1 MICGL
6 EFSNISKWSCCPRY
20 PIRFKSSEIAENDLI
35 FLNLDCFQRF
45 MDTLY
50 AYPPKHKFILITH
63 NSDLVFTQ
71 THLEK
76 LRGYVNRIYP
86 INASFNDPLLFPIP
100 IGFVD
105 RNHDWFTPTN
115 NLIRPA
121 DSHSSWSMT
130 DKDLNPSPEG
140 AVLHLRSFKTPPS
153 GAVMSDEDD
162 ADCAFSM
169 RKGVNL
175 QGCKEVNAKQ
185 NSKDILIYMNFNIRT
200 NMQKRTQCYNT
211 FVSKP
216 WITIRANLPE
226 KQFYSDLSKSKYVL
240 SPEGTGIDCHR
251 IYESMFLDT
260 IPILKTSQ
268 LDHFYKKL
276 PVLIVQDWNEVTE
289 QFLFD
294 NYSKRLKQLIDW
306 KAENPTWTE
315 ATFWVND
322 FYK

>member
-1 MICGL
+1 
-6 EFSNISKWSCCPRY
+6 
-20 PIRFKSSEIAENDLI
+20 
-35 FLNLDCFQRF
+35 
-45 MDTLY
+45 
-50 AYPPKHKFILITH
+50 
-63 NSDLVFTQ
+63 
-71 THLEK
+71 
-76 LRGYVNRIYP
+76 
-86 INASFNDPLLFPIP
+86 
-100 IGFVD
+100 
-105 RNHDWFTPTN
+105 
-115 NLIRPA
+115 
-121 DSHSSWSMT
+121 MT